1 MKGIRKLVGT
11 MVMGLCAVMATAQGA
26 APIPIEVFF
35 GNNRLATQITVNRRF
50 NATTKFGVF
59 ANTMTAAD
67 YDNKLNERNQIDR
80 GRNNTESMN
89 SLYLT
94 YDFYKGLGLIGG
106 AGLNSNWGFRPFAGG
121 RYGYGN
127 KVFRINVSSGFYLT
141 QTNNFENKMAVLFT
155 PQLTQGWLLNMGV
168 QALYNQDMD
177 TNKHDRGAL
186 YGRIGVSHKAFG
198 VGLATNLDWY
208 GPNKVLKENYGVYV
222 SYTFR

>member
-106 AGLNSNWGFRPFAGG
+106 AGLNSN
-121 RYGYGN
+121 
-127 KVFRINVSSGFYLT
+127 
-141 QTNNFENKMAVLFT
+141 
-155 PQLTQGWLLNMGV
+155 
-168 QALYNQDMD
+168 
-177 TNKHDRGAL
+177 
-186 YGRIGVSHKAFG
+186 
-198 VGLATNLDWY
+198 
-208 GPNKVLKENYGVYV
+208 
-222 SYTFR
+222 